1 MAHVL
6 ASELRESVYIAA
18 ISGKLTTQNPD
29 DLSAFELLESLKRK
43 KEELVKSKS
52 IYKKKPTDPLYTK
65 DQLDELNIPDN
76 WCFAQLSDVSLIQE
90 GAGIRK
96 WQYRDNGV
104 QLLCVTNIL
113 DGQVDLNKKHLYIS
127 KEEYEEKYKHLTV
140 NKGDIVSSCSG
151 GSWGKTSF
159 YNLDD
164 IIMMNTSTLR
174 LRFFGD
180 LANNNYLYMITKSNW
195 FKKQLQDQLSGMQP
209 NFGYAHYSRIMLPL
223 PPIEEQARI
232 VARVDEL
239 MAKIDEYEKLENELV
254 ELKKNFPG
262 DMKAAVLQAAMQGK
276 LTEQLKSD
284 SNITL
289 QKCNYPDEDAIPFDI
304 PESWMWCSLK
314 NVANNIGGFAF
325 KSTNFTEKGTRVIR
339 ISDFNEL
346 GLVNNKIVRYEYND
360 KLSNYLIQNQDILM
374 CMTGG
379 TVGKNYYVQDL
390 KEDCLLN
397 QRVACIRAKNVDSE
411 YLNLVIKSPFV
422 QQLIVNNK
430 NSTNDNISMDLINN
444 FPIPL
449 PPIEE
454 QQRIV
459 EKLDKLLPL
468 CDALC
473 EGLYGR

>member
-6 ASELRESVYIAA
+6 VKDLREAA
-18 ISGKLTTQNPD
+18 IKFILEGKLT
-29 DLSAFELLESLKRK
+29 ESSQISNLKR
-43 KEELVKSKS
+43 
-52 IYKKKPTDPLYTK
+52 
-65 DQLDELNIPDN
+65 
-76 WCFAQLSDVSLIQE
+76 VSE
-90 GAGIRK
+90 
-96 WQYRDNGV
+96 
-104 QLLCVTNIL
+104 
-113 DGQVDLNKKHLYIS
+113 DGY
-127 KEEYEEKYKHLTV
+127 
-140 NKGDIVSSCSG
+140 
-151 GSWGKTSF
+151 F
-159 YNLDD
+159 
-164 IIMMNTSTLR
+164 
-174 LRFFGD
+174 
-180 LANNNYLYMITKSNW
+180 NNYLIPETWEIVSLNECCYIHARIGWQALTKSEHQKQGDYLLITGTDFKNGFVDYSNCVYVSKERYDMDSKIQLQNDDILITKDGTLGKVAVVKDLPKPATLNSGV
-195 FKKQLQDQLSGMQP
+195 FVIRPDERFEKKYIEYLFQGSYFSKFIDSVKYGTTIKHLNQNKLV
-209 NFGYAHYSRIMLPL
+209 NFLIPVPSKG
-223 PPIEEQARI
+223 EQKSI
-232 VARVDEL
+232 VAKIDEL

-325 KSTNFTEKGTRVIR
+325 KSTNFTKKGTRVIR

-397 QRVACIRAKNVDSE
+397 QRVACIRAKNVNSE